1 MGNTKE
7 AAHCDTPKERS
18 ERFNGCFMNLTAGSL
33 R

>member
-7 AAHCDTPKERS
+7 AAHSDTPKERGK
-18 ERFNGCFMNLTAGSL
+18 RFNGFFINLTAVSL